1 MTDEY
6 EPLPPWPN
14 YRGLDPL
21 KVIARREQLHV
32 GAVAFRQTD
41 TRVYLRVKGRSYA
54 STGAPIARY
63 AFVPYAVVAETP
75 RSWITNASDKKFPKR
90 DPREL
95 FGLDDVEDFLWVT
108 ENRID
113 IADMIRRDSAI
124 TVNML
129 REVAR
134 VIGYKPKAAAQA
146 RAKGE

>member
-32 GAVAFRQTD
+32 GAVAFEQTD
-41 TRVYLRVKGRSYA
+41 TRVYLRVKGRPYA
-54 STGAPIARY
+54 STGSPIHRY
-63 AFVPYAVVAETP
+63 AFVPRAVVAETS
-75 RSWITNASDKKFPKR
+75 RSWITNGSDKKFPKR

-95 FGLDDVEDFLWVT
+95 FGLDDVEDFLWLA
-108 ENRID
+108 ENRVD
-113 IADMIRRDSAI
+113 ISDMIRRDYAI
-124 TVNML
+124 TANTL

-134 VIGYKPKAAAQA
+134 VIGYKPKDAAQA